1 MRRFPFALFAFLVVL
16 SARPLVASTFYV
28 GTCKVAAFGDI
39 QTAVNTV
46 PAGSIIDICPGNY
59 AQQIVISKAVT
70 LQGIF
75 SSNSALAEIDMPSGG
90 LTTTSSINPY
100 LNGTVAAQVE
110 VTVPGVNLINLT
122 VNGTAT
128 SSNCPATTL
137 AYIGIFYS
145 SGSSGTLNKVQ
156 TRNQNCN
163 GLGVGIAAENGAGA
177 AQAVTIE
184 SSDVNNVSY
193 TGIFAYSNQSPPTL
207 TALIKGNYISAYD
220 GVQSFDVAGSVSGN
234 NIFPSFLGMTA
245 ASPSST
251 TSGNQVTGGT
261 YGFAVE
267 APGAVVSGNT
277 VNNAPYGVLVDF
289 PGSVTSN
296 HISNSG
302 TAAIFLT
309 TNGAT
314 IKTNTI
320 TQVLVG
326 VEFNCHSA
334 TTSGNT
340 INGATWGLH
349 TVPSAF
355 SGVNTFYNVLA
366 VRTGGAC

>member
-90 LTTTSSINPY
+90 LTTTSTIDPTFG
-100 LNGTVAAQVE
+100 GTVAAQVE
-110 VTVPGVNLINLT
+110 ITVPGVNLINLT

-128 SSNCPATTL
+128 SSNCPSATVT
-137 AYIGIFYS
+137 YIGIFYS

-163 GLGVGIAAENGAGA
+163 SVGIGIMAENGAGA
-177 AQAVTIE
+177 AQTVTIE
-184 SSDVNNVSY
+184 NGDVNNDSA
-193 TGIFAYSNQSPPTL
+193 TGIWVYSNQSPPTL
-207 TALIKGNYISAYD
+207 IALVKGNYISAYD
-220 GVQSFDVAGSVSGN
+220 GVVSFGVAGSVSGN
-234 NIFPSFLGMTA
+234 NIFPSYIGMVA
-245 ASPSST
+245 GSPSSAA
-251 TSGNQVTGGT
+251 SGNTVTGGNF
-261 YGFAVE
+261 GFVID
-267 APGAVVSGNT
+267 APGVAISGNT
-277 VNNAPYGVLVDF
+277 VNNAPHGVVVDF

-302 TAAIFLT
+302 TAAISLNA
-309 TNGAT
+309 NGAT
-314 IKTNTI
+314 IKTNTM

-326 VEFNCHSA
+326 VEFNCYSA